1 MAGERSPEKLLPPT
15 LPGVEE
21 AVKVEKLGE
30 VSVVIP
36 AFNAAEFLP
45 QVLESVFRQ
54 THPPLEIIVVDDGST
69 DGTPETMQRF
79 QGRVHYLRQDNG
91 GPASA
96 RNRGILQARG
106 EWIAFLD
113 ADDLWLPHRIEH
125 QLAVAEST
133 QADLVFSDLVEEFS
147 TRTFPSYLEGHRQK
161 APLTAAVRNGI
172 LPNPFQHL
180 IRIGNFILPSAV
192 LIRRDCLLDVGL
204 FDENLRGPEDFDL
217 WLRLSLK
224 SRVAFTPEPLVIR
237 RVYDRN
243 LTEDDEN
250 MVAESLKMWEKIK
263 KFEILRGQRQWRR
276 VIRKKEARLYWSRGY
291 YFFERNQPAAAR
303 ASWATGLRVS
313 FSARMA
319 AYWTVTLLPERWVI
333 GLRSAVRRIKR
344 WRSGQR
350 RCLDSTEKNWP

>member
-1 MAGERSPEKLLPPT
+1 MARRWSGMKTGTS
-15 LPGVEE
+15 G
-21 AVKVEKLGE
+21 G

-36 AFNAAEFLP
+36 AYNAERSLAGT
-45 QVLESVFRQ
+45 LETVFRQ
-54 THPPLEIIVVDDGST
+54 THQPLEVIVVDDGST
-69 DGTPETMQRF
+69 DGTPEIVQRYRH
-79 QGRVHYLRQDNG
+79 RVDYVRTENR

-96 RNRGILQARG
+96 RNRGIKRSRG

-147 TRTFPSYLEGHRQK
+147 TRTFPSYLAKHRQK
-161 APLTAAVRNGI
+161 APLTAAARNGI

-180 IRIGNFILPSAV
+180 IQIGNFILPSAV

-204 FDENLRGPEDFDL
+204 FDENLHGPEDFDL

-237 RVYDRN
+237 RVHGRN

-250 MVAESLKMWEKIK
+250 MVAESLKMWEKVK

-276 VIRKKEARLYWSRGY
+276 VIRKREARLYWSRGY

-303 ASWATGLRVS
+303 ASWAKGLRSS
-313 FSARMA
+313 FSALMA

-333 GLRSAVRRIKR
+333 TLRRAVRRIKR
-344 WRSGQR
+344 WRSGQH
-350 RCLDSTEKNWP
+350 RCLDSTEKSWP